1 MNTGIMIL
9 LAMGLFTH
17 LDLGSSSSSSVSKNV
32 HIFQHIYWNMREQ
45 SVRFLVRNHY
55 TLLKKD
61 SFRQT
66 IQKFV
71 SKYYDS
77 VYHYYSLTDEERE
90 FLESITSL
98 MM

>member
-1 MNTGIMIL
+1 MTL

-17 LDLGSSSSSSVSKNV
+17 LDLGASSSSSISKNV

-66 IQKFV
+66 IQKIV

-77 VYHYYSLTDEERE
+77 VYQYYSLTDEERD
-90 FLESITSL
+90 LIDNITGL
-98 MM
+98 LI